1 LQSKRKRDLRIG
13 ALKLENRARYAQM
26 VVREI
31 SRGFSTACELNQEPG
46 AIAVPALNVHWPDKP
61 SRAAGR
67 GRNTAGTFDSS
78 VAAASHTEVAANLA
92 NQNTFQERS
101 LPAGKMPGYTISPTS
116 TSRRRTSPWQANARD
131 LALRVEGVSCQI
143 RTRIN
148 WRRTPVVAYF
158 LRKAA
163 VFRSAS
169 HKIGTTRGELSLGVE
184 TPTVTFAP
192 CIVWV
197 DFDPHPARGY
207 GGPLRHLFEIR
218 ARIERALSRLESQY

>member
-101 LPAGKMPGYTISPTS
+101 LSAGKMPGYTPQTGNF
-116 TSRRRTSPWQANARD
+116 ANLDIATRNEP
-131 LALRVEGVSCQI
+131 LAGKRQGSSI
-143 RTRIN
+143 
-148 WRRTPVVAYF
+148 
-158 LRKAA
+158 
-163 VFRSAS
+163 
-169 HKIGTTRGELSLGVE
+169 
-184 TPTVTFAP
+184 
-192 CIVWV
+192 
-197 DFDPHPARGY
+197 ARG
-207 GGPLRHLFEIR
+207 
-218 ARIERALSRLESQY
+218 

>member
-1 LQSKRKRDLRIG
+1 
-13 ALKLENRARYAQM
+13 
-26 VVREI
+26 
-31 SRGFSTACELNQEPG
+31 
-46 AIAVPALNVHWPDKP
+46 VPALNVHRADKP

-78 VAAASHTEVAANLA
+78 VAAANHTEVAANLA

-101 LPAGKMPGYTISPTS
+101 LPAGKMPGYTPQTGNF
-116 TSRRRTSPWQANARD
+116 ANLDIATRNEPLAGKRQGSSIARGW
-131 LALRVEGVSCQI
+131 GVM
-143 RTRIN
+143 TRIN
-148 WRRTPVVAYF
+148 RRRTPVVAYF

-192 CIVWV
+192 CIVWA